1 MGKAGPVVITAG
13 GEKYLGFV
21 LEAAERLGMNDAVT
35 IMLKRGPQVA
45 FVFRH
50 EPAPAVAAQR
60 CPGCQGLFFNL
71 FQLLSDVHGKA
82 SIYFVAAYGCQASLY
97 LSGKKKK
104 INGQNHELY

>member
-1 MGKAGPVVITAG
+1 
-13 GEKYLGFV
+13 
-21 LEAAERLGMNDAVT
+21 MNDAVT

-71 FQLLSDVHGKA
+71 FQLLSDLHCKA
-82 SIYFVAAYGCQASLY
+82 SIILLQHKYVKPLCTYQERR
-97 LSGKKKK
+97 KKSMNKP
-104 INGQNHELY
+104 